1 MIVLSSIFAHK
12 KQSHI
17 VSESP
22 PEVISL
28 IILVSSPCKPQIS
41 QCLLMWNS
49 ILSTEGAKYMCLDIK
64 KIYLTAPLDRFKY
77 IKMLI
82 ALFPKWIVKPYNII
96 KHVLNSFIYFEM
108 RRAM

>member
-1 MIVLSSIFAHK
+1 
-12 KQSHI
+12 
-17 VSESP
+17 
-22 PEVISL
+22 
-28 IILVSSPCKPQIS
+28 
-41 QCLLMWNS
+41 
-49 ILSTEGAKYMCLDIK
+49 MCLDIK